1 VLSYFCGWLR
11 KKLDLSP
18 KSVILGIFFVI
29 ELCEL
34 LFYRHIYKR
43 GQSNMLSATTWEI
56 RMTEQP
62 NEKNQTVPEKLLIDD
77 PSNFQFHAA
86 YGVYEETFDKTSD
99 GETKEELN
107 QFILDLKENKMSFE
121 TFYRD
126 VAPFRKID
134 VPRQERF
141 TMQTQRKKD
150 WRKKTQRQDRIKRHK
165 K

>member
-1 VLSYFCGWLR
+1 
-11 KKLDLSP
+11 
-18 KSVILGIFFVI
+18 
-29 ELCEL
+29 
-34 LFYRHIYKR
+34 
-43 GQSNMLSATTWEI
+43 MLSATTWEI

-77 PSNFQFHAA
+77 PLNFQFHAA
-86 YGVYEETFDKTSD
+86 YSVYEETFDKTSD
-99 GETKEELN
+99 AETKEELN
-107 QFILDLKENKMSFE
+107 QFILDLKDNKTSYE

>member
-1 VLSYFCGWLR
+1 MAIANTC
-11 KKLDLSP
+11 
-18 KSVILGIFFVI
+18 
-29 ELCEL
+29 
-34 LFYRHIYKR
+34 
-43 GQSNMLSATTWEI
+43 EI

-62 NEKNQTVPEKLLIDD
+62 NEKNQPVPEKLQIDD

-86 YGVYEETFDKTSD
+86 YSVYEEAFSRTSD
-99 GETKEELN
+99 GESKEDLN
-107 QFILDLKENKMSFE
+107 QIILDLKDNKMSYE

>member
-1 VLSYFCGWLR
+1 MA
-11 KKLDLSP
+11 
-18 KSVILGIFFVI
+18 IA
-29 ELCEL
+29 
-34 LFYRHIYKR
+34 
-43 GQSNMLSATTWEI
+43 NTWEI

-62 NEKNQTVPEKLLIDD
+62 NEKNQQVPEKLQIDD
-77 PSNFQFHAA
+77 QANFQFHAA
-86 YGVYEETFDKTSD
+86 YSVYEEAFSRTSD
-99 GETKEELN
+99 GESKEELN
-107 QFILDLKENKMSFE
+107 QTLMDLKDGKISYE

-126 VAPFRKID
+126 MAPFRKLD